1 MTDNCSAEL
10 EVGDSCIQSCRKG
23 YFQNGSAAESI
34 ICNLDLSIDGGT
46 RPNCESITC
55 DTSQLSVLFPSL
67 QHSCAGVTANRSCF
81 AFCQAGYVAEEGVV
95 EWTCA
100 ERESTANLSQS
111 VDGFALHGEIP
122 NCIAQACLYNM
133 PTGEGLSHD
142 CENVATDQTCV
153 VSCGAGWS
161 GNSQTYTCGSDR
173 VLTGA
178 PVSCT
183 VMATTS
189 SISTTTTTTLTLF
202 VTGVI
207 TLEPRQEPP
216 LTLEYTDLLEQ
227 FTTDPN
233 VTQAVATAIASA
245 LNVSIDAVELNMT
258 IANITIASD
267 ARRLL
272 DMKEV
277 VLAEYACSRSFLSLA
292 LASDWATAV
301 TLEEVKAAISENL
314 ASSNVAEVLDFEL
327 QLTGLE
333 QASDAPGRPGVHWL
347 LVIVACC
354 LGCCILF
361 VAGLFFAKVCLPSK
375 AAPQA
380 QSAQVGEAAETDP
393 EDPNVLEAEAHEKAE
408 AHTNAIEVQA
418 ASVPD
423 EDLELEAM
431 LQEVGVEFYEPSPE
445 EMGTKDVP
453 FNGPA
458 ELDEMDGLRFLP

>member
-1 MTDNCSAEL
+1 M
-10 EVGDSCIQSCRKG
+10 
-23 YFQNGSAAESI
+23 
-34 ICNLDLSIDGGT
+34 
-46 RPNCESITC
+46 
-55 DTSQLSVLFPSL
+55 
-67 QHSCAGVTANRSCF
+67 
-81 AFCQAGYVAEEGVV
+81 
-95 EWTCA
+95 
-100 ERESTANLSQS
+100 
-111 VDGFALHGEIP
+111 
-122 NCIAQACLYNM
+122 
-133 PTGEGLSHD
+133 
-142 CENVATDQTCV
+142 
-153 VSCGAGWS
+153 
-161 GNSQTYTCGSDR
+161 
-173 VLTGA
+173 LTGA

-380 QSAQVGEAAETDP
+380 ESAQVGEAAETDP
-393 EDPNVLEAEAHEKAE
+393 EDPNVAGWMWCFHMGC
-408 AHTNAIEVQA
+408 
-418 ASVPD
+418 PD
-423 EDLELEAM
+423 WGNPKNDA
-431 LQEVGVEFYEPSPE
+431 
-445 EMGTKDVP
+445 
-453 FNGPA
+453 
-458 ELDEMDGLRFLP
+458 